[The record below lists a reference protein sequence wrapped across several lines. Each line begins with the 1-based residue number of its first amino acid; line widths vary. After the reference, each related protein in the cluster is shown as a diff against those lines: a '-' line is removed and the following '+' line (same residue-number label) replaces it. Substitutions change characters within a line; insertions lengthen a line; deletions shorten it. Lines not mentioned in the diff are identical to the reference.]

1 MASPI
6 GPFNSARFRE
16 TYFVVSLLDEQ
27 DRVRWAV
34 VPNKRGTGFV
44 FPSILDVD
52 AWLNS
57 NGFLDD
63 VIALTAQKEG
73 E

>member
-6 GPFNSARFRE
+6 GPFHSARFRE
-16 TYFVVSLLDEQ
+16 TYFVISLLDEQ

-44 FPSILDVD
+44 FSSILDVD
-52 AWLNS
+52 DWLNT

-63 VIALTAQKEG
+63 VIALSAQEEG
-73 E
+73 K